1 MEDEHTKEPLH
12 NNPEEAADYMKAV
25 NLLLQSFVNDI
36 CGFNRYKRQDAYKT
50 FLHTLSQLLSKLDSA
65 YFTNMDT
72 EVVLH
77 TIPDKVCA
85 AFLARPE
92 EAANKIQQRVSSDS
106 IPTGPEVTSKMHL
119 QGNIPSF
126 DQKGQQAVT
135 KLFGHLQDAHN
146 HMSQVAKAVVDVSEV
161 SSPEQFTFVL
171 QLAVRPIIQLKIP
184 PHLSAP
190 TELKFEKERLTP
202 EEITE
207 ENCCNLI
214 LPRPFHPKFSTI
226 ALKQP
231 TRCLAAAAHFLI
243 RKKPFN
249 TKYPQLL
256 VAKDF
261 AVAEKKLH
269 LTVSGRKYDP
279 GKKAPK
285 KKRTSD
291 VKLADPKPS
300 TSQDQPQDKSTSEQQ
315 PQDESISE
323 QQPQDESVSE
333 QPQGASASEQQP
345 QGKHPLVLYRNLF
358 HLNSAMTMKHFQ
370 MHGPRPEKLLPEKIP
385 DLYQRNKDI
394 AYDQKQIKRKMSY
407 ILENSRIVT
416 KCQVHQTFFDL
427 PITSHILA

>member
-1 MEDEHTKEPLH
+1 MEDEHTKEPSH
-12 NNPEEAADYMKAV
+12 NNPEEATDYVKAV

-36 CGFNRYKRQDAYKT
+36 HGFNRYKRQDAYKT

-72 EVVLH
+72 EVILDM
-77 TIPDKVCA
+77 IPDKVCA
-85 AFLARPE
+85 TFLARPE
-92 EAANKIQQRVSSDS
+92 ETADKVQQHVSSDS
-106 IPTGPEVTSKMHL
+106 IPTGLEVTSKMHL
-119 QGNIPSF
+119 EGNIPSF
-126 DQKGQQAVT
+126 DKKGQQAII

-146 HMSQVAKAVVDVSEV
+146 HMSEVAKAVVDVSEV

-202 EEITE
+202 EEIAE

-226 ALKQP
+226 AFKLP

-243 RKKPFN
+243 RKKLFN
-249 TKYPQLL
+249 TKYTQLL
-256 VAKDF
+256 VARDF

-269 LTVSGRKYDP
+269 LAVSGRKYDP

-285 KKRTSD
+285 RKHTSD
-291 VKLADPKPS
+291 VKTADSKPS
-300 TSQDQPQDKSTSEQQ
+300 TSQEQQPQDKPIPEQQPQDKSI
-315 PQDESISE
+315 PE

-333 QPQGASASEQQP
+333 QQQAAPTAEQQP
-345 QGKHPLVLYRNLF
+345 QDKASDTLTSQSSDDSIPLPDYVAALKTF
-358 HLNSAMTMKHFQ
+358 TMKD
-370 MHGPRPEKLLPEKIP
+370 PSSVPKKLRYSLRLKTE
-385 DLYQRNKDI
+385 
-394 AYDQKQIKRKMSY
+394 Y
-407 ILENSRIVT
+407 I
-416 KCQVHQTFFDL
+416 
-427 PITSHILA
+427 